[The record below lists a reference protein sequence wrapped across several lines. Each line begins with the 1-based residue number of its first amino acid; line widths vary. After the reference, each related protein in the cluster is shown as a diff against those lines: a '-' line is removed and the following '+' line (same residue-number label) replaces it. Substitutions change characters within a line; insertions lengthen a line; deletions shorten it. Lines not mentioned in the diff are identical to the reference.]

1 MNSDDIFSMEKLPKD
16 VVVLGGGYIAVEMAQ
31 ILNSFGVKVTI
42 VIRSSPLKFLDHEVV
57 DLLL

>member
-1 MNSDDIFSMEKLPKD
+1 MEKLPKD